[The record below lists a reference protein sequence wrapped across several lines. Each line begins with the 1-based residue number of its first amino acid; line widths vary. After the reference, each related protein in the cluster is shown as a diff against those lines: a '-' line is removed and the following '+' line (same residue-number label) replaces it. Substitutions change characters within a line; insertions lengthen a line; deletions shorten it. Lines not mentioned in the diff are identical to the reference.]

1 MAVDSKTARKR
12 DALYEKESWR
22 RLVKLCKKILI
33 TSGPD
38 RNTFHDLAVAH
49 MRLAEVDDALDSAV
63 KVLLEDYGS
72 GSLETLSRRIH
83 DTFFASPAK
92 GENAR
97 RNRHFE
103 VIAEV
108 LLAQEDDARAEQ
120 VLSALRQAHYPS
132 PDGLYLLADLYLK
145 QVRAEDAASLLVS
158 LPGEFGE
165 RWELL
170 AEYTRNLLND
180 ALDAFDFAHHFTEK
194 LASDALEN
202 TVGAFSRKLRQ
213 RDRNERNLTFLLF
226 AALALGD
233 LVEAEKLYDELA
245 GINLM
250 TAERFSNMLPSIEGP
265 AGKVAVP
272 LKTTPAKAELEEMA
286 LVYGFR
292 GEAFVHHVKDTVTRI
307 GRRRDNDLM
316 VLAAGVS
323 RQHCMIEEKEGEY
336 TLIDLESRNG
346 TRFQGKLIDRAQ
358 IFPGDVFIIGEV
370 IFFFVP
376 KTRADTY
383 KKRLLTVPPRFA
395 RALSEPHG
403 ADAPVTET
411 GEFKI
416 EDIPTTE
423 ESETIGIEIRSPA
436 ATDEEKKK
444 EPEEK
449 EKAKA
454 EIEPEEKKE
463 PEPEESAGILEEEDE
478 KEFDSAKTDEIKLK
492 PDFVIDEIGPT
503 SLVSEME
510 GDGWTISIAISE
522 DSMNVYLSINVEEKG
537 VNVPLEAIRHLL
549 AREEIALEP
558 EIEVMEEALKWVSGT
573 GIDMTWAHIISGVEP
588 EHGQDGKMEWVVEP
602 VDQLAREVAAEVK
615 AGQTVAKVAPPTPGK
630 PGVNIF
636 GQAVPARV
644 GRQMEY
650 TLSDSLA
657 TTDAGREVYTLR
669 GGRLILALNE
679 IVIESEGDDA
689 LAAGKITFAEE
700 VEVEQDVSGDIR
712 VSAEKGITVG
722 GSIEKAQIES
732 GEHIDIKGGVSGQKQ
747 GWLKAE
753 TRIMTEFLHG
763 VTARAISDIV
773 VSSEIINSQVLAF
786 DKIELLAGRVLGGE
800 LNAMNRIVVPV
811 AGGRMGVRTKLTV
824 GRGGPLEAM
833 FAEMKDQ
840 INAARNRIVKLSRE
854 ITAFEAQKRKRGELT
869 GREEELLTEY
879 KATVDSARLEREA
892 LDAERRKLERLLRD
906 SRGGE
911 IIITQRAYPG
921 VILRIGTLSTEIMRE
936 VAGPVAVIAD
946 RRLKK
951 LVIEP
956 MK

>member
-12 DALYEKESWR
+12 DALYEKESWQ
-22 RLVKLCKKILI
+22 RLIKFCKKILI

-49 MRLAEVDDALDSAV
+49 MRLGEVDDALDSAV

-72 GSLETLSRRIH
+72 ASLETLSRRIH
-83 DTFFASPAK
+83 DTFFAIPAK
-92 GENAR
+92 GEHAR

-103 VIAEV
+103 VVSEV
-108 LLAQEDDARAEQ
+108 LLAQDDDARAEQ
-120 VLSALRQAHYPS
+120 VLSALRQVHYPS
-132 PDGLYLLADLYLK
+132 PDGLYLLADLYIK
-145 QVRAEDAASLLVS
+145 QVRAEDAASLLAS
-158 LPGEFGE
+158 MPEEFGE

-180 ALDAFDFAHHFTEK
+180 ALDAFDFARHFTEK

-202 TVGAFSRKLRQ
+202 TVDAFSRKLRR
-213 RDRNERNLTFLLF
+213 RDRNERILTFLLF
-226 AALALGD
+226 AALTLGN

-245 GINLM
+245 GVNLM
-250 TAERFSNMLPSIEGP
+250 TAERFSKLLPSMEGP
-265 AGKVAVP
+265 AGKVAAP
-272 LKTTPAKAELEEMA
+272 SKITPAEAELEEMA

-292 GEAFVHHVKDTVTRI
+292 GDAFVYHIKDAVTRI
-307 GRRRDNDLM
+307 GRRRENDLA

-323 RQHCMIEEKEGEY
+323 RQHCMVEEKEGEY
-336 TLIDLESRNG
+336 ALIDLESRNG
-346 TRFQGKLIDRAQ
+346 TRLQGKLIDRAR
-358 IFPGDVFIIGEV
+358 IYPGDVFIIGEV
-370 IFFFVP
+370 VFFFVP
-376 KTRADTY
+376 KTRSDTY
-383 KKRLLTVPPRFA
+383 MKRLLTIPPRFA
-395 RALSEPHG
+395 TAPAELRG
-403 ADAPVTET
+403 TDAPVLET
-411 GEFKI
+411 GEFKV
-416 EDIPTTE
+416 EDVPTTE
-423 ESETIGIEIRSPA
+423 ESETIGVAIRSPA
-436 ATDEEKKK
+436 AVDEEKKK
-444 EPEEK
+444 EPEEVK
-449 EKAKA
+449 EAQA
-454 EIEPEEKKE
+454 EVEPEKE
-463 PEPEESAGILEEEDE
+463 PELEKSVGILIEEDE
-478 KEFDSAKTDEIKLK
+478 KEFDSATTDEIRLI

-503 SLVSEME
+503 CLVSEME
-510 GDGWTISIAISE
+510 GDEWTISIAVSE
-522 DSMNVYLSINVEEKG
+522 DSMNVYLSISIEEKG

-558 EIEVMEEALKWVSGT
+558 EIEVVEEALKWVAGT

-588 EHGQDGKMEWVVEP
+588 EHGEDGKMEWVVEP
-602 VDQLAREVAAEVK
+602 VDRLAREVAAEVS

-630 PGVNIF
+630 PGVNVF
-636 GQAVPARV
+636 GQAVAARQ
-644 GRQMEY
+644 GKQMEY

-669 GGRLILALNE
+669 GGKLILALNE
-679 IVIESEGDDA
+679 IVIESEGDEA

-732 GEHIDIKGGVSGQKQ
+732 GEHIDIKGGVTGQKQ

-753 TRIMTEFLHG
+753 TRIMTKFLHG

-786 DKIELLAGRVLGGE
+786 DKIELLSGRVLGGE
-800 LNAMNRIVVPV
+800 LNAMQKIVVPV
-811 AGGRMGVRTKLTV
+811 AGGRMGIRTKLTV
-824 GRGGPLEAM
+824 GRGGPLEAL
-833 FAEMKDQ
+833 FAEMKDR
-840 INAARNRIVKLSRE
+840 IGAARNRIAKLSRE
-854 ITAFEAQKRKRGELT
+854 ITSFETQKRKRGELT

-879 KATVDSARLEREA
+879 KATVESARLEREA
-892 LDAERRKLERLLRD
+892 LEAERRRLERQLRD

-921 VILRIGTLSTEIMRE
+921 VILRIGALSTEIMQE
-936 VAGPVAVIAD
+936 LAGPIAVVAD
-946 RRLKK
+946 HRLKQ
-951 LVIEP
+951 LVIES